1 MHISTTSKL
10 HSMTLYENNHLLTA
24 ILKPCI
30 IELLTKMNSRNI
42 NSHETLKVLPL

>member
-1 MHISTTSKL
+1 MHIRTTL
-10 HSMTLYENNHLLTA
+10 RVHSMTLYENNHLLTT

-42 NSHETLKVLPL
+42 DSHETLKVLPL